1 MTPRRPLLLGIDVG
15 TTETKAGLVTLDGQL
30 VALARAA
37 HALRLGPEPGTAE
50 QDPEEWWAAVVR
62 TTRELLAQHAGDV
75 VAISVDGHGPSLAA
89 VDSAG
94 RPTRPAMT
102 WLDTRSSGEL
112 DELSA
117 ASGLRGWALGVLP
130 AALHVERTEPGVAA
144 GTRWY
149 LNTWELVGL
158 RLTGEAAMTLV
169 PGQPTPATPEV
180 IDAGLRGERVPPPI
194 NAGAVLGTVTSRAA
208 TETGLAV
215 GTPVVAG
222 MVDAF
227 ASFHGA
233 GMLEP
238 GDAMDAGG
246 TAGGFGVYWD
256 RLVDARGAFATP
268 GPLAGRFIVGAAMA
282 ATGKALDWFRDD
294 VVGGHV
300 ATETL
305 IAEAAA
311 VPAGSDGL
319 VFLPYLAGERSPL
332 WDPTARGA
340 FAGLTVAHGRGHFVR
355 GILEA
360 AALAIRHVAEPML
373 EQGVTVSGMRVCGG
387 PARSETWNRIK
398 ADVTGFPVGVPHVLE
413 TAVLGSA
420 ILAAMG
426 IGAHRDLAAAI
437 RAMTR
442 VDRWLEPDATRHE
455 RYDEVYRVYTEL
467 HPAVAAVLARPAQ
480 AAVA

>member
-1 MTPRRPLLLGIDVG
+1 MTARPPLVLGIDVG

-30 VALARAA
+30 VALARSA

-50 QDPEEWWAAVVR
+50 QDPEAWWAAVAE
-62 TTRELLAQHAGDV
+62 TTRALLARNAGE
-75 VAISVDGHGPSLAA
+75 VAAVSVDGHGPSLTA
-89 VDSAG
+89 VDADG

-102 WLDTRSSGEL
+102 WLDARSSTEL
-112 DELSA
+112 EELAA

-149 LNTWELVGL
+149 LNTWEFVGL

-180 IDAGLRGERVPPPI
+180 MAAGLRGERVPPPI
-194 NAGAVLGTVTSRAA
+194 KAGAVLGAVTPAA
-208 TETGLAV
+208 AQETGLVA

-256 RLVDARGAFATP
+256 RPVDARGAFATP
-268 GPLAGRFIVGAAMA
+268 APLPGRFIVGAAMA

-300 ATETL
+300 PTETL
-305 IAEAAA
+305 IAEAAGVA
-311 VPAGSDGL
+311 PGSDGL

-332 WDPTARGA
+332 WDPTARAA
-340 FAGLTVAHGRGHFVR
+340 FAGLTVGHGRGHFVR
-355 GILEA
+355 AILEA
-360 AALAIRHVAEPML
+360 AALALRHVAEPML
-373 EQGVTVSGMRVCGG
+373 EQGVTVSMMRVCGG

-420 ILAAMG
+420 IVAATG
-426 IGAHRDLAAAI
+426 IGAHVDVPAAI
-437 RAMTR
+437 GAMTR
-442 VDRWLEPDATRHE
+442 VDRWLEPDRARRE

-467 HPAVAAVLARPAQ
+467 HPAIAPVLRGRAKAG
-480 AAVA
+480 VS

>member
-1 MTPRRPLLLGIDVG
+1 MTARPPLVLGIDVG

-37 HALRLGPEPGTAE
+37 HPLRLGPEPGTAE
-50 QDPEEWWAAVVR
+50 QDAEDWWAAVVE
-62 TTRELLAQHAGDV
+62 TTRALLARDAGDV
-75 VAISVDGHGPSLAA
+75 IAVAVDGHGPSLTL
-89 VDSAG
+89 VDVNG

-102 WLDTRSSGEL
+102 WLDTRSVAEL
-112 DELSA
+112 DELSE
-117 ASGLRGWALGVLP
+117 ASRLRGWALGVLP

-149 LNTWELVGL
+149 LNTWEFIGL

-180 IDAGLRGERVPPPI
+180 MAAGLPGERVPPPI
-194 NAGAVLGTVTSRAA
+194 NAGSVLGGVTAGAA
-208 TETGLAV
+208 AETGLAA

-256 RLVDARGAFATP
+256 RPVDARGAFATP
-268 GPLAGRFIVGAAMA
+268 APLPGRFIVGGAMA
-282 ATGKALDWFRDD
+282 ATGKALDWFRDGI
-294 VVGGHV
+294 VGGHV
-300 ATETL
+300 STETL

-311 VPAGSDGL
+311 VPAGSDGV

-340 FAGLTVAHGRGHFVR
+340 FAGLAVGHGRGHFTR
-355 GILEA
+355 AILEA
-360 AALAIRHVAEPML
+360 AALAIRHVAEPIL
-373 EQGVTVSGMRVCGG
+373 GQGVTVSAMRVCGG

-398 ADVTGFPVGVPHVLE
+398 ADVTGFCVGVPHVLE

-420 ILAAMG
+420 IVAATG
-426 IGAHRDLAAAI
+426 I
-437 RAMTR
+437 RAHGDLPTAIHAMTH
-442 VDRWLEPDATRHE
+442 VDRWLEPDRARHE
-455 RYDEVYRVYTEL
+455 RYEEVYRVYTQL
-467 HPAVAAVLARPAQ
+467 HPAIAQVLAGPTPA
-480 AAVA
+480 VVS